1 MKKISIFI
9 IAVALILGLSQCK
22 KKETPTVTPVDDGK
36 MVHISVNAG
45 RGDKYILYPNTGA
58 YVFENGDK
66 LYVGNNGKYVGTL
79 TYSQGRFSGNI
90 YEPSTDDYLHFYF
103 TGDEVP
109 SVTPITAQGGAT
121 PTTSFTVNIADQS
134 DKLPVLSYA
143 HSNQKY
149 TTATSTYSCMLE
161 NKCGLVKFI
170 ISEKITKPITVF
182 GMKTTATI
190 DFATP
195 GITPTDETGAITL
208 YQESGS
214 SNYQTRWAILLPQE
228 AVDDAL
234 CKMFGFENVTC
245 EVPAVT
251 NNMYYTTGVNIAL
264 TARQFSV
271 GASTKVA
278 FSSGNLQAVFPQA
291 NTTPGKY
298 YQAAPHQYD
307 MIGDA
312 VANTC
317 IGNNQVTTAGTV
329 DLFGWVG
336 KSSGSTMANQG
347 ICNET
352 DDSKYG
358 KTAGESLRSEWG
370 PGMTIDG
377 YTGYQSEG
385 TNWRTL
391 TKDEWGY
398 LFNGRTNH
406 SQKYGL
412 GIVNGVK
419 GMIVLPDDWTLPEGL
434 SFITGT
440 SDWNNVYD
448 IAQWEQMEWNGAVFL
463 PAAGFRTGVE
473 CLLSNAD
480 GNYWSSTSSPS
491 DAGYAFSMT
500 FRSNNFVTDQTW
512 NRHYG
517 CSVRLVRNVQ

>member
-1 MKKISIFI
+1 MKRINIFI
-9 IAVALILGLSQCK
+9 IAFALLIGLSQCK
-22 KKETPTVTPVDDGK
+22 KQEMPATPDTDDK
-36 MVHISVNAG
+36 LVHISVTVNQG
-45 RGDKYILYPNTGA
+45 NRYILYPNTGA
-58 YVFENGDK
+58 YIFENGDK
-66 LYVGNNGKYVGTL
+66 LYVGNKGKYVGTL

-90 YEPSTDDYLHFYF
+90 YEPNTDDYLHFYF
-103 TGDEVP
+103 TGGEVP
-109 SVTPITAQGGAT
+109 SDTPITAQGGAT
-121 PTTSFTVNIADQS
+121 PTTSFTVSIADQS
-134 DKLPVLSYA
+134 EKLPVLSYA
-143 HSNQKY
+143 HSTQKY
-149 TTATSTYSCMLE
+149 TTATATYSCILE

-170 ISEKITKPITVF
+170 TSEKITKPVSVF

-195 GITPTDETGAITL
+195 GITPTDEPGVITL
-208 YQESGS
+208 YPDGGNNKQVK
-214 SNYQTRWAILLPQE
+214 WAILLPQE
-228 AVDDAL
+228 AVAAAQ
-234 CKMFGFENVTC
+234 CRMFGFEHATC

-271 GASTKVA
+271 GANTKVA

-298 YQAAPHQYD
+298 YRAAPHQYD
-307 MIGDA
+307 MIGNA

-336 KSSGSTMANQG
+336 ASSGSNMGNQG

-358 KTAGESLRSEWG
+358 HTAGEPLRSEWG

-385 TNWRTL
+385 TNWHTL

-463 PAAGFRTGVE
+463 PAAGYRTGVE
-473 CLLSNAD
+473 CLLTNAD
-480 GNYWSSTSSPS
+480 GNYWSSTSSP
-491 DAGYAFSMT
+491 DNAGIAFSMT
-500 FRSNNFVTDQTW
+500 FRSNNFVTDQYW

-517 CSVRLVRNVQ
+517 CSVRLVRNVN

>member
-1 MKKISIFI
+1 MKRINIFI
-9 IAVALILGLSQCK
+9 IAMALLFGMGQCK
-22 KKETPTVTPVDDGK
+22 KQETPTTDNNIVEGEWVDITVKVGE
-36 MVHISVNAG
+36 
-45 RGDKYILYPNTGA
+45 GDRYIVYPNTGVVV
-58 YVFENGDK
+58 YGQGDK
-66 LYVGNNGKYVGTL
+66 IYVGNKGKYVGTL
-79 TYSQGRFSGNI
+79 TYSSGTFSGSILN
-90 YEPSTDDYLHFYF
+90 PSTEDYLYFYF
-103 TGDEVP
+103 VGNLPP
-109 SVTPITAQGGAT
+109 SVTPSAGSTE
-121 PTTSFTVNIADQS
+121 SFTVNISDQS
-134 DKLPVLSYA
+134 SSLPVLSCGR
-143 HSNQKY
+143 SNIKY
-149 TTATSTYSCMLE
+149 TNGTATYSCLLE
-161 NKCGLVKFI
+161 NKCGLVKFVP
-170 ISEKITKPITVF
+170 SEKTTIPISVL

-195 GITPTDETGAITL
+195 GITPTDETGVITL
-208 YQESGS
+208 YQESGN
-214 SNYQTRWAILLPQE
+214 SNYQTKWAVLLPQE
-228 AVDDAL
+228 AVAAAQ
-234 CKMFGFENVTC
+234 CRMFGFHATC

-271 GASTKVA
+271 GANTKVT
-278 FSSGNLQAVFPQA
+278 FSSGNLQAVFPNA
-291 NTTPGKY
+291 NASPRT

-317 IGNNQVTTAGTV
+317 IDNNKVTTAGAV

-336 KSSGSTMANQG
+336 ESSGGNMGNLG
-347 ICNET
+347 ICNDT
-352 DDSKYG
+352 VDSHYG
-358 KTAGESLRSEWG
+358 HNAGESLRSEWG
-370 PGMTIDG
+370 PGWAIDG
-377 YTGYQSEG
+377 YTGYISEG

-391 TKDEWGY
+391 TKNEWGY

-463 PAAGFRTGVE
+463 PAAGFRTGVQ

-480 GNYWSSTSSPS
+480 GNYWSSTSTS
-491 DAGYAFSMT
+491 DAACAFSMT
-500 FRSNNFVTDQTW
+500 FRSNNFVTDQYW
-512 NRHYG
+512 YRHYG
-517 CSVRLVRNVQ
+517 CSVRLVRNVN

>member
-1 MKKISIFI
+1 MKRLGTLIISL
-9 IAVALILGLSQCK
+9 ALILGLTQCK
-22 KKETPTVTPVDDGK
+22 KNVEATASADGSDNI
-36 MVHISVNAG
+36 VYISLQVGGGA
-45 RGDKYILYPNTGA
+45 KYEIYPNTGA
-58 YVFENGDK
+58 VVYGAGDK
-66 LYVGNNGKYVGTL
+66 IYVGNNGKYVGTL
-79 TYSQGRFSGNI
+79 TYANGAFSGYITN
-90 YEPSTDDYLHFYF
+90 PSTDDYLYFYF
-103 TGDEVP
+103 IGDLVP
-109 SVTPITAQGGAT
+109 SAT
-121 PTTSFTVNIADQS
+121 PSAGNTESFTVNIADQS
-134 DKLPVLSYA
+134 SKLPVLSYA
-143 HSNQKY
+143 HSTQKY
-149 TTATSTYSCMLE
+149 TTATATYTCILE

-170 ISEKITKPITVF
+170 TSEKITKPITVF

-190 DFATP
+190 DFANP
-195 GITPTDETGAITL
+195 GITPTDETGVITL
-208 YQESGS
+208 YPDGGNNKQVK
-214 SNYQTRWAILLPQE
+214 WAILLPQE

-234 CKMFGFENVTC
+234 CKMFGFEHATC

-251 NNMYYTTGVNIAL
+251 NNMYYTNGVNIAL

-271 GASTKVA
+271 GANTKVA

-291 NTTPGKY
+291 NTLLKS

-307 MIGDA
+307 MIGNA
-312 VANTC
+312 VANNC

-336 KSSGSTMANQG
+336 KSSGSNMGNQG
-347 ICNET
+347 ICNDT
-352 DDSKYG
+352 DDSHYG
-358 KTAGESLRSEWG
+358 NKAGEPLRSEWG

-391 TKDEWGY
+391 TKDEWVY

-440 SDWNNVYD
+440 SNWNNVYD

-463 PAAGFRTGVE
+463 PAAGYRTGVE
-473 CLLSNAD
+473 CLLSNDD
-480 GNYWSSTSSPS
+480 GNYWSSTSSP
-491 DAGYAFSMT
+491 DNAGIAFSMT
-500 FRSNNFVTDQTW
+500 FRSNHFVTDQYW

>member
-1 MKKISIFI
+1 MKRINIII
-9 IAVALILGLSQCK
+9 IAITLLLGIGQCK
-22 KKETPTVTPVDDGK
+22 KQETPIEPVVDGK
-36 MVHISVNAG
+36 MVHISVNVNQ
-45 RGDKYILYPNTGA
+45 GDRYILYPNTGA
-58 YVFENGDK
+58 YIFENGDK

-79 TYSQGRFSGNI
+79 TYSSGTFSGNI
-90 YEPSTDDYLHFYF
+90 YEPSTDDFLHFYF
-103 TGDEVP
+103 TGSEKP
-109 SVTPITAQGGAT
+109 INTPITAQGGAT
-121 PTTSFTVNIADQS
+121 PTTSFTINIADQS
-134 DKLPVLSYA
+134 EKLPVLSYA
-143 HSNQKY
+143 HSTQKY
-149 TTATSTYSCMLE
+149 TDATATYTCILE

-170 ISEKITKPITVF
+170 TSEKITKPVSVF

-190 DFATP
+190 DFANP
-195 GITPTDETGAITL
+195 GITPTDETGVITL
-208 YQESGS
+208 YPDGGS
-214 SNYQTRWAILLPQE
+214 NKQVKWAILLPQE
-228 AVDDAL
+228 AVDDAM

-278 FSSGNLQAVFPQA
+278 FSSGNLQAVFLQA

-298 YQAAPHQYD
+298 YRAAPHQYD

-317 IGNNQVTTAGTV
+317 IDNNQVTTAGTV

-336 KSSGSTMANQG
+336 KSSGSNMGNQG
-347 ICNET
+347 ICNDT
-352 DDSKYG
+352 DDSHYG
-358 KTAGESLRSEWG
+358 HIAGESLRSEWG

-406 SQKYGL
+406 DQKYGL

-419 GMIVLPDDWTLPEGL
+419 GMIVLPDDWTLPESL

-440 SDWNNVYD
+440 SDWNNEYN

-473 CLLSNAD
+473 CLLTNAD
-480 GNYWSSTSSPS
+480 GNYWSSTSSP
-491 DAGYAFSMT
+491 DNAGIAFSMT
-500 FRSNNFVTDQTW
+500 FRSNNFVTDQYW

-517 CSVRLVRNVQ
+517 CSVRLVRNVY

>member
-9 IAVALILGLSQCK
+9 IAFAMVVVLSQCK
-22 KKETPTVTPVDDGK
+22 KKETPTVAPVDDGK

-45 RGDKYILYPNTGA
+45 QGDKYILYPNTGA

-103 TGDEVP
+103 TGNEVP
-109 SVTPITAQGGAT
+109 SATPITAQGGAT
-121 PTTSFTVNIADQS
+121 PTTSFTVSIADQS
-134 DKLPVLSYA
+134 ENLPVLSYA
-143 HSNQKY
+143 HSTQKY
-149 TTATSTYSCMLE
+149 TTATATYSCILE

-170 ISEKITKPITVF
+170 TSEKMTKPITVF

-208 YQESGS
+208 YPDGGS
-214 SNYQTRWAILLPQE
+214 NKQVKWAILLPQE
-228 AVDDAL
+228 AVDDAM

-264 TARQFSV
+264 TAREFSV
-271 GASTKVA
+271 GANTKVA

-307 MIGDA
+307 MIGNA

-317 IGNNQVTTAGTV
+317 IGNNQVTTAGAV

-336 KSSGSTMANQG
+336 ASSGSTMGNQG

-358 KTAGESLRSEWG
+358 TKAGEPLRSEWG

-440 SDWNNVYD
+440 SNWNNEYN

-463 PAAGFRTGVE
+463 PAAGYRTGVE

-480 GNYWSSTSSPS
+480 GNYWSSTSSP
-491 DAGYAFSMT
+491 DNAGIAFSMT
-500 FRSNNFVTDQTW
+500 FRSNNFVTDQYW

>member
-1 MKKISIFI
+1 MKRLSTIIISL
-9 IAVALILGLSQCK
+9 ALLLGLTQCK
-22 KKETPTVTPVDDGK
+22 KNVETIASEADSDNFVY
-36 MVHISVNAG
+36 ISLQVGGGA
-45 RGDKYILYPNTGA
+45 KYEIYPNTGA
-58 YVFENGDK
+58 VVYGAGDK
-66 LYVGNNGKYVGTL
+66 IYVGNDGKYVGTL
-79 TYSQGRFSGNI
+79 TYANGAFSGTIKN
-90 YEPSTDDYLHFYF
+90 PSTEDYLYFYF
-103 TGDEVP
+103 VGSLNP
-109 SVTPITAQGGAT
+109 SVTPSAGN
-121 PTTSFTVNIADQS
+121 TTSFTVNIADQS
-134 DKLPVLSYA
+134 TKLPVLSCGR
-143 HSNQKY
+143 SNIKY
-149 TTATSTYSCMLE
+149 TTGTATYTCILE

-170 ISEKITKPITVF
+170 TSEKITKPITVF

-195 GITPTDETGAITL
+195 GITPTDETGVITL
-208 YQESGS
+208 YPDGGS
-214 SNYQTRWAILLPQE
+214 NKQVKWAILLPQE
-228 AVDDAL
+228 AVADAL

-298 YQAAPHQYD
+298 YRAAPHQYD

-312 VANTC
+312 VANNC

-336 KSSGSTMANQG
+336 ASSGSNMGNQG

-391 TKDEWGY
+391 TKDEWVY

-434 SFITGT
+434 SFITGI
-440 SDWNNVYD
+440 SGWNNEYN

-463 PAAGFRTGVE
+463 PAAGYRTGVE

-480 GNYWSSTSSPS
+480 GNYWSSTSSP
-491 DAGYAFSMT
+491 DNAGIAFSMT
-500 FRSNNFVTDQTW
+500 FRSNNFVTDQYW

>member
-1 MKKISIFI
+1 M
-9 IAVALILGLSQCK
+9 
-22 KKETPTVTPVDDGK
+22 
-36 MVHISVNAG
+36 
-45 RGDKYILYPNTGA
+45 
-58 YVFENGDK
+58 
-66 LYVGNNGKYVGTL
+66 
-79 TYSQGRFSGNI
+79 
-90 YEPSTDDYLHFYF
+90 
-103 TGDEVP
+103 P

-121 PTTSFTVNIADQS
+121 PTTSFTVSIADQS

-143 HSNQKY
+143 HSTQKY
-149 TTATSTYSCMLE
+149 TTATATYSCILE

-170 ISEKITKPITVF
+170 TSEKITKPVSVF

-190 DFATP
+190 DFANP
-195 GITPTDETGAITL
+195 GITPTDETGVITL

-228 AVDDAL
+228 AVDNAL

-271 GASTKVA
+271 GANTKVT

-298 YQAAPHQYD
+298 YRAAPHQYD

-317 IGNNQVTTAGTV
+317 IDNNQVTTAGAV

-336 KSSGSTMANQG
+336 ASSGSNMGNQG

-377 YTGYQSEG
+377 YTGSQSQG

-412 GIVNGVK
+412 GTVNGVN

-480 GNYWSSTSSPS
+480 GNYWSSTSSPY
-491 DAGYAFSMT
+491 DAALAFSMT
-500 FRSNNFVTDQTW
+500 FRSNNFVTDQYW

-517 CSVRLVRNVQ
+517 CSVRLVRNVN